1 MSLSRRA
8 FVRTLGIGGASAFST
23 AWVVGHGREALAWGP
38 DPVEEMLQASDDT
51 VMIILSSNE
60 NARGPGKAALDAL
73 NGRADFKVGRYQRDI
88 SREDLPAAIA
98 KSLGHGAQAENILT
112 STGSSHILEAGVR
125 AYVSVGRPLVTGT
138 PSYGNPARS
147 TRAMGAEV
155 REVPVDSNLRL
166 DLDGMA
172 DAAQGAGLVFLCNP
186 NNPTSATNSAENVSA
201 FIEHVVSSSPGTGI
215 LVDEAYIDY
224 ATDPSVASAI
234 AESLTYPGVFL
245 ARTFSKAYGMAG
257 LRLGYAAGQTGTL
270 DKLSR
275 AWGLGEVSLL
285 TASAAIASLND
296 PSHMEWEREENRKVR
311 DFTINEL
318 GKMGFESAESQ
329 TNFLFVDIGRSAA
342 EFREACRALG
352 VSVGRD
358 FPPMEKTHA
367 RISLGT
373 MEEMQRALEVFRQ
386 VLAN

>member
-8 FVRTLGIGGASAFST
+8 FVRTLGVGGASAFST
-23 AWVVGHGREALAWGP
+23 AWIVGRGREALAWGP

-51 VMIILSSNE
+51 VIIRLSGNE

-98 KSLGHGAQAENILT
+98 KRLGHGAQAENILV

-138 PSYGNPARS
+138 PSYGNPART

-186 NNPTSATNSAENVSA
+186 NNPTSASHSAETVSA

-257 LRLGYAAGQTGTL
+257 LRLGYAAGQTETL

-296 PSHMEWEREENRKVR
+296 PDHMEWEREENRKVR
-311 DFTINEL
+311 EFTINEL

-342 EFREACRALG
+342 EFRDACLALG
-352 VSVGRD
+352 VLVGRD

-386 VLAN
+386 VLTN

>member
-38 DPVEEMLQASDDT
+38 DPVEEMLQASNDT

-98 KSLGHGAQAENILT
+98 KSLGHGAQGENILV

-186 NNPTSATNSAENVSA
+186 NNPTSASHPAEKVSA

-224 ATDPSVASAI
+224 ATDPSVGSAI

-358 FPPMEKTHA
+358 FPPMEQTHA

-386 VLAN
+386 VLTN

>member
-8 FVRTLGIGGASAFST
+8 FVRTLGVGGASAFST
-23 AWVVGHGREALAWGP
+23 AWIVGRGREALAWGP

-51 VMIILSSNE
+51 VIIRLSGNE

-98 KSLGHGAQAENILT
+98 KRLGHGAQAENILV

-125 AYVSVGRPLVTGT
+125 AYVSVDRPLVTGT
-138 PSYGNPARS
+138 PSYGNPART

-186 NNPTSATNSAENVSA
+186 NNPTSASHSAETVSA

-257 LRLGYAAGQTGTL
+257 LRLGYAAGQTETL

-296 PSHMEWEREENRKVR
+296 PDHMEWEREENRKVR
-311 DFTINEL
+311 EFTINEL

-342 EFREACRALG
+342 EFRDACLALG
-352 VSVGRD
+352 VLVGRD

-386 VLAN
+386 VLTN

>member
-8 FVRTLGIGGASAFST
+8 FVRTLGIGGAGAFST
-23 AWVVGHGREALAWGP
+23 AWIVGRGREALAWGP
-38 DPVEEMLQASDDT
+38 DPVEEMLQASPDT

-88 SREDLPAAIA
+88 AREELPAAIA
-98 KSLGHGAQAENILT
+98 KRLGHGAQAENILT

-186 NNPTSATNSAENVSA
+186 NNPTSASHPAEKVSA

-234 AESLTYPGVFL
+234 AEALTYPGVFL

-257 LRLGYAAGQTGTL
+257 LRLGYAAGQTETL

-275 AWGLGEVSLL
+275 AWGLGDVSLL
-285 TASAAIASLND
+285 TASAAVASLND
-296 PSHMEWEREENRKVR
+296 PEHMEWEREQNRKVR

-386 VLAN
+386 VLTN